1 MVMELSVSNEMVRG
15 SPLVLVM
22 YDEGFLSPQYGSLSA
37 IVNLSL
43 LKSKYLLH
51 FVAFSGVA
59 SLFLSQVDNRKEE
72 VDNRKV
78 K

>member
-1 MVMELSVSNEMVRG
+1 MELSVSNEMVRG

-22 YDEGFLSPQYGSLSA
+22 YNDGFLSPQNDSSSA
-37 IVNLSL
+37 KVNLSL

-51 FVAFSGVA
+51 FVAFSRVA
-59 SLFLSQVDNRKEE
+59 SLFVSQIDNRKEG
-72 VDNRKV
+72 VDYRKV